1 MTIDPRILE
10 LAQARLTQKQFRAF
24 ELVHVHGMSLRA
36 AAIYDR
42 EHRSTFV
49 DRYDAACLNLERV
62 GVFIDLNGQPYL
74 KKQETA

>member
-1 MTIDPRILE
+1 MTVDPAILQ
-10 LAQARLTQKQFRAF
+10 LAQTTLTPKQYRAF
-24 ELVHVHGMSLRA
+24 ELVHVHRMSLRA

-62 GVFIDLNGQPYL
+62 GVFIDMNGQPYL
-74 KKQETA
+74 EKQETA